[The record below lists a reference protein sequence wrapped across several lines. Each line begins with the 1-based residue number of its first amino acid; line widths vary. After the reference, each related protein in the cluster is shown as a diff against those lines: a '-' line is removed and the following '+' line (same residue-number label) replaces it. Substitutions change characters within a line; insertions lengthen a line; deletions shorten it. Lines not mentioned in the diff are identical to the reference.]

1 VEDLGWLFITI
12 NVVGIVAI
20 LVLGFGMIV
29 LGRAIFRIVRN
40 LKAVEDALTTIG
52 RDARPALDRARAIGE
67 NLNFL
72 VMSVRKEVE
81 GIGETISFA
90 NERLEDA
97 LESADERVQELGA
110 LIDVVQGEVED
121 TVLTATSTLRGIRT
135 GAKLLRRRR
144 NDDPSDGDEEA
155 DEE

>member
-1 VEDLGWLFITI
+1 MEDLGWLFITI
-12 NVVGIVAI
+12 NVVGVVAI
-20 LVLGFGMIV
+20 MVLGIGMIV
-29 LGRAIFRIVRN
+29 LGRAILRIVRN
-40 LKAVEDALTTIG
+40 LKAAEDALTTIG
-52 RDARPALDRARAIGE
+52 RDARPVLDRARAIGE

-81 GIGETISFA
+81 GISETISYA

-97 LESADERVQELGA
+97 LESADERVQELSA

-144 NDDPSDGDEEA
+144 NDDPADDEEA

>member
-1 VEDLGWLFITI
+1 MEDLGWLFITI

-40 LKAVEDALTTIG
+40 LKAVEDTLTTIG

-121 TVLTATSTLRGIRT
+121 TVLTATSTLRGIRA

-144 NDDPSDGDEEA
+144 NDDPSDDEEA